1 MSSIQNLSEN
11 PLTLDQ
17 SLSVLENN
25 TARLNALILNI
36 HGAVARNKEKRR
48 GLIAEACGVLE
59 GRDAVDPL
67 GGAHFVSGEYNRL
80 REILD
85 ELERLP

>member
-1 MSSIQNLSEN
+1 MSNDTTAEIEGKVFLC
-11 PLTLDQ
+11 LKH
-17 SLSVLENN
+17 LEIDAAHVVKMASHISGLVCE
-25 TARLNALILNI
+25 T
-36 HGAVARNKEKRR
+36 EKNRKQ
-48 GLIAEACGVLE
+48 LIAEARGILE

-85 ELERLP
+85 ELEKLP